1 MRILTYIRRS
11 KESDERTVSLDQQ
24 RASITEY
31 CTRAQLTI
39 THELVD
45 DGISGG
51 NRERLVRIKELLT
64 QHRLDGLVSFHLD
77 RIARDTAAQ
86 LDLFAWFSKRH
97 LQIHTVNQGEIR
109 IEQSHEFLSIGV
121 QSMLAE
127 YVRRQA
133 QERGVSTSRHQ
144 EKTNKRYSY
153 HAPFGSMFTADMH
166 IVPCPS
172 ELSTYSLIMQ
182 YSCANKSATWI
193 KNKLNSERKFNRI
206 GTPWSAGSIARIQK
220 RILRTVAQI
229 INSTPITT

>member
-1 MRILTYIRRS
+1 MRVLAYIRRS

-24 RASITEY
+24 RLSIREY
-31 CTRAQLTI
+31 CSRAQPPLTI
-39 THELVD
+39 THEIVD

-51 NRERLVRIKELLT
+51 KRERLTRIKEMIVTHKLN
-64 QHRLDGLVSFHLD
+64 GLVAYHLD

-133 QERGVSTSRHQ
+133 QERGVSTSRYQ
-144 EKTNKRYSY
+144 ERMNHRYSY
-153 HAPFGSMFTADMH
+153 HAPFGSMFTAD
-166 IVPCPS
+166 
-172 ELSTYSLIMQ
+172 
-182 YSCANKSATWI
+182 
-193 KNKLNSERKFNRI
+193 KL
-206 GTPWSAGSIARIQK
+206 
-220 RILRTVAQI
+220 
-229 INSTPITT
+229 

>member
-1 MRILTYIRRS
+1 MKILAYIRRS

-24 RASITEY
+24 RASIIKY
-31 CTRAQLTI
+31 CSRAQPPLTI
-39 THELVD
+39 THEIVD

-51 NRERLVRIKELLT
+51 NRERLSRIKELIV
-64 QHRLDGLVSFHLD
+64 HEKLDGLVAYHLD

-86 LDLFAWFSKRH
+86 LDLFAWFARKL
-97 LQIHTVNQGEIR
+97 LQIHTVNQGEVSIK
-109 IEQSHEFLSIGV
+109 QSHEFLSIGV

-127 YVRRQA
+127 YVRRRA

-144 EKTNKRYSY
+144 EKTNHRYSY

-172 ELSTYSLIMQ
+172 EQVIYLMIVTYNTEG
-182 YSCANKSATWI
+182 YSSTWI
-193 KNKLNSERKFNRI
+193 RHKLNGARLFNRK

-220 RILRTVAQI
+220 RIKRAVTE
-229 INSTPITT
+229 

>member
-1 MRILTYIRRS
+1 MKVLAYIRRS

-24 RASITEY
+24 RVSIREY

-64 QHRLDGLVSFHLD
+64 RHRLDGLVSFHLD

-86 LDLFAWFSKRH
+86 LDLFAWFGKRH
-97 LQIHTVNQGEIR
+97 LHIHTVNQGEIR

-133 QERGVSTSRHQ
+133 QERGVSTSRYQ
-144 EKTNKRYSY
+144 ERMNHRYSY
-153 HAPFGSMFTADMH
+153 HAPFGSMFTADKL
-166 IVPCPS
+166 IVPCPFEQVIYS
-172 ELSTYSLIMQ
+172 MIVTYSTEG
-182 YSCANKSATWI
+182 YSSTWI
-193 KNKLNSERKFNRI
+193 KNKLNGGRLFNRK
-206 GTPWSAGSIARIQK
+206 GTPWSAGSIARILK
-220 RILRTVAQI
+220 RIERAVTE
-229 INSTPITT
+229 